1 MRKTVLSLL
10 VWLAVVSGA
19 MAAGPPVG
27 EVPFVRASS
36 KEEAVAKLQV
46 LRKTLSTLPPR
57 VTPEQKLIDEG
68 TYYRVGQTTVPLLRV
83 AEEYAVRYRPGTSY
97 EAGLRAL
104 KDAGVNVERVGTC
117 VPTQLDILR
126 LSADAAAGG
135 GRALRSASSMVEKVY
150 PVFVYPQDNAR
161 MIAGDD
167 VIVCVEDEATL
178 ARLSG
183 ALANA
188 RAQVVRRLPSKNAIT
203 YLVRLEP
210 DAELDA
216 LGLCEMLHGQQGVL
230 WAEPDFTREIFFDFT
245 PNDPLFS
252 MQQSH
257 HNTGSN
263 GAVADADVDAPE
275 AWDVSVGSSS
285 IVIAIIDDGV
295 DTSHTDLLIAPGGYD
310 FYNNDSD
317 PSPTGTNGHGTGCA
331 GVAAAVINNNYR
343 TAGIAGGCKILP
355 IKIAESTFA
364 SNTVIGNAIQYA
376 ADHADVLS
384 NSWGGGGSS
393 SFINTA
399 IDYAVTNGRGGK
411 GCPVFFASGN
421 SASGW
426 YQGGGRYRLSTSG
439 LSGTYRFAFDY
450 WKDVAISSG
459 LDTVYIDNVCLLSS
473 DGYTHIWREDF
484 EGASFPPSG
493 WTLVSSTG
501 TNFWY
506 RTTTNAYTATG
517 GSYSARAGA
526 IGNNQWT
533 DLRTPLMTI
542 TGTETLAFAA
552 YISSQAGKDGLY
564 VDVYDSSDTYIG
576 SWGLFSG
583 VPTISTAVAY
593 PANYVNTIA
602 VGAASDCDRRSDYS
616 QYGPELDFVAPS
628 NGGWNDIVTLDP
640 IGSIG
645 WTSTDYK
652 TNFGGTSSACPLAA
666 GIGALRL
673 SYSPTTTASAL
684 RSWMRANC
692 DKIGGV
698 VYSGGDPGAGG
709 RNDQYGYGRVNAFLM
724 VPVTVSHVEFE

>member
-1 MRKTVLSLL
+1 M
-10 VWLAVVSGA
+10 
-19 MAAGPPVG
+19 
-27 EVPFVRASS
+27 
-36 KEEAVAKLQV
+36 
-46 LRKTLSTLPPR
+46 
-57 VTPEQKLIDEG
+57 
-68 TYYRVGQTTVPLLRV
+68 GQTTVPLLRV

-126 LSADAAAGG
+126 LSADAAAAG

-210 DAELDA
+210 DAELDT

-257 HNTGSN
+257 HNAGSN

-364 SNTVIGNAIQYA
+364 SNTVIGNAIRSNA

-384 NSWGGGGSS
+384 NSWGGGGS
-393 SFINTA
+393 
-399 IDYAVTNGRGGK
+399 
-411 GCPVFFASGN
+411 
-421 SASGW
+421 
-426 YQGGGRYRLSTSG
+426 
-439 LSGTYRFAFDY
+439 
-450 WKDVAISSG
+450 
-459 LDTVYIDNVCLLSS
+459 
-473 DGYTHIWREDF
+473 E
-484 EGASFPPSG
+484 
-493 WTLVSSTG
+493 LVHQ
-501 TNFWY
+501 
-506 RTTTNAYTATG
+506 
-517 GSYSARAGA
+517 YS
-526 IGNNQWT
+526 
-533 DLRTPLMTI
+533 
-542 TGTETLAFAA
+542 
-552 YISSQAGKDGLY
+552 
-564 VDVYDSSDTYIG
+564 
-576 SWGLFSG
+576 
-583 VPTISTAVAY
+583 
-593 PANYVNTIA
+593 
-602 VGAASDCDRRSDYS
+602 
-616 QYGPELDFVAPS
+616 
-628 NGGWNDIVTLDP
+628 
-640 IGSIG
+640 
-645 WTSTDYK
+645 
-652 TNFGGTSSACPLAA
+652 
-666 GIGALRL
+666 
-673 SYSPTTTASAL
+673 
-684 RSWMRANC
+684 
-692 DKIGGV
+692 
-698 VYSGGDPGAGG
+698 
-709 RNDQYGYGRVNAFLM
+709 
-724 VPVTVSHVEFE
+724 H